1 MPHLIFKC
9 PYIRGGSK
17 KVAAHLSNYVR
28 YMATREGA
36 QRIAADKAQLPATK
50 KQQQMVEQLL
60 RDFPLSRG
68 TFEYEDYAAAPT
80 RGNAADFITRA
91 LEDNYDAAAKKEN
104 YISYIASRPRAQRT
118 GSHALFTGSDE
129 SPPLSKVAEE
139 IAHHP
144 GNVWLPIISLRRED
158 AARLGYD
165 DAERWKSLL
174 TGYAM
179 EIAQAMKIPW
189 DQFRW
194 YAAFHDES
202 HHPHIHMVCYSA
214 DGTSGYLTKQGI
226 ADIKS
231 GLAKEIFQNDLTELY
246 QQQTQRRDVLNRD
259 AQEVMRELLLR
270 MEEGTVDNP
279 RIEELM
285 THLADRLQFL
295 SGKKQYGYLK
305 APLKAVVDEIVDE
318 LARDPRVAK
327 AYDLWYEM
335 REEVLRTYKN
345 DLPER
350 LPLSRQ
356 KEFKRIKNMVIQEA
370 IRLGELRQVFHPE
383 DQAEDTLPEQKGA
396 DGPQPG
402 PESVWDER
410 PNDSGEPHNSW
421 EQIYRRARAILEDP
435 KAPPEQTAQA
445 VELLTKAAEHGS
457 CSAAFTLGRL
467 YLSGTTLPHDPAA
480 AVRWLERAALGGD
493 QHAQYRL
500 GKLLLQ
506 GDAVPKDADGAVRW
520 LTASAEQG
528 NQYAQYALGKL
539 FLLGKD
545 VPEDRKAARQWF
557 QKAAEQG
564 DQYAQYFVE
573 RITGQLQKNYGKEG
587 SEIIVDNCQV
597 LISGGFAPASQTAV
611 ELSKALGSRTVMSGS
626 ISRGK
631 NDPSQSLQMIER
643 PLMTPDELKSMPKG
657 SFIVAK
663 TGVHPMQV
671 RLRLFLDW
679 GIKFDKSYEVPER
692 AQRPV
697 AYASKQELEAAIL
710 RKHYAPAVE
719 DGEIPQAEPPASG
732 GEVQVVQADDSPK
745 DGRRPRI
752 RR

>member
-1 MPHLIFKC
+1 MPRLIFKC

-129 SPPLSKVAEE
+129 APPLSKVAEE

-158 AARLGYD
+158 ASRLGYD

-202 HHPHIHMVCYSA
+202 HHPHVHMVCYSA

-246 QQQTQRRDVLNRD
+246 QQQTQRRDTLNRD

-410 PNDSGEPHNSW
+410 SNDSGEPHNSW
-421 EQIYRRARAILEDP
+421 EQIYRRARAILEDS

-480 AVRWLERAALGGD
+480 AVRWPWVEISTLNIALGNCSSREMRFPRMQTG
-493 QHAQYRL
+493 
-500 GKLLLQ
+500 
-506 GDAVPKDADGAVRW
+506 P
-520 LTASAEQG
+520 SAG
-528 NQYAQYALGKL
+528 
-539 FLLGKD
+539 
-545 VPEDRKAARQWF
+545 
-557 QKAAEQG
+557 
-564 DQYAQYFVE
+564 
-573 RITGQLQKNYGKEG
+573 
-587 SEIIVDNCQV
+587 
-597 LISGGFAPASQTAV
+597 
-611 ELSKALGSRTVMSGS
+611 
-626 ISRGK
+626 
-631 NDPSQSLQMIER
+631 
-643 PLMTPDELKSMPKG
+643 
-657 SFIVAK
+657 
-663 TGVHPMQV
+663 
-671 RLRLFLDW
+671 
-679 GIKFDKSYEVPER
+679 
-692 AQRPV
+692 
-697 AYASKQELEAAIL
+697 
-710 RKHYAPAVE
+710 
-719 DGEIPQAEPPASG
+719 
-732 GEVQVVQADDSPK
+732 
-745 DGRRPRI
+745 
-752 RR
+752 